1 MVSGKRDVETGLVLC
16 EHHNFVWFV
25 KEYCMMN
32 SGQIQVSKLLL
43 RFSRRQREGRL
54 WDSLCPPMV
63 SHSPPQCVLLCKRR
77 HSNGT
82 LTAPIFSVILLY
94 LKSFQLSSYL
104 HQNNWCSCSLDKGK
118 HFSTNLSPIIN
129 EDMLSLVCS
138 SFALIPWFQ
147 HN

>member
-1 MVSGKRDVETGLVLC
+1 MVSGKRGVETGLVLC
-16 EHHNFVWFV
+16 ERHYFVWFV

-54 WDSLCPPMV
+54 WDSLCPP
-63 SHSPPQCVLLCKRR
+63 RR

-82 LTAPIFSVILLY
+82 LIAPIFSVILLY

-104 HQNNWCSCSLDKGK
+104 HQNN
-118 HFSTNLSPIIN
+118 
-129 EDMLSLVCS
+129 
-138 SFALIPWFQ
+138 
-147 HN
+147 